1 MLLMRRF
8 VPLGAVAAINAWLI
22 VNLVPGGLL
31 DIAGFTPR
39 WPTTPDAF
47 VWFGNTGTY
56 LLIGGMLVAEF
67 SVRVWRFPDY
77 RFKNPL
83 QFIREARIRMPN
95 IVAALKNG

>member
-1 MLLMRRF
+1 
-8 VPLGAVAAINAWLI
+8 
-22 VNLVPGGLL
+22 
-31 DIAGFTPR
+31 
-39 WPTTPDAF
+39 

>member
-1 MLLMRRF
+1 VALANAML
-8 VPLGAVAAINAWLI
+8 AACLS
-22 VNLVPGGLL
+22 PGGLL
-31 DIAGFTPR
+31 ELAGMTP
-39 WPTTPDAF
+39 PLQVSPATFA
-47 VWFGNTGTY
+47 WFSNTGTY